1 MLTVCL
7 IWGMNF
13 SITKLALAA
22 IPPLPFTAVRF
33 VIASVLLWIVLRLL
47 EGPGALPPGATR
59 ILILLGILGNTC
71 YQLAFTVGLN
81 HTTATN
87 TASKAP
93 AAHTPDGAQ

>member
-13 SITKLALAA
+13 SITKLALTA

-33 VIASVLLWIVLRLL
+33 VIASVLLWIVVRLL
-47 EGPGALPPGATR
+47 EGPGALPPGVTR
-59 ILILLGILGNTC
+59 TLILLGIVGNTC

-81 HTTATN
+81 HTTASN
-87 TASKAP
+87 SASTSVAGP
-93 AAHTPDGAQ
+93 SVRGRA